1 MLIRSLSATSLQD
14 FLDCRRRFQ
23 LKYIDQISWPQPL
36 NTVNIKQMES
46 MTRGR
51 EFHQLMQQHFLGIPD
66 EKLLKSI
73 DDNTLKTWF
82 INTIESEICKIDQ
95 AEKLTEYRLSTYIS
109 DTLVTGVID
118 LLISQP
124 DSSLKIIDWKTG
136 LTKPKPQFYVSR
148 IQTRLYPLLLAQSPL
163 FHARITNKQCLD
175 KIEFIYWFTHFPQL
189 PIINQYSPE
198 KFDLD
203 KVYLAELI
211 NTIQNTQVNEMK
223 MTANFYTCRTC
234 QFQVYCGRISSE
246 SAQDVF
252 DMDEIDYELPQ
263 FNEPFTTGE
272 SY

>member
-1 MLIRSLSATSLQD
+1 MMIRSLSATSLQD

-36 NTVNIKQMES
+36 NAVNIKQLEA

-82 INTIESEICKIDQ
+82 INTINSEICKIDQ
-95 AEKLTEYRLSTYIS
+95 AENLTEYRLSTYIS
-109 DTLVTGVID
+109 DTLVTGIID
-118 LLISQP
+118 LVIIQP
-124 DSSLKIIDWKTG
+124 ESSLKIIDWKTG
-136 LTKPKPQFYVSR
+136 LAKPNPQFYVSR
-148 IQTRLYPLLLAQSPL
+148 IQTRLYPLLIAQSPL
-163 FHARITNKQCLD
+163 FHAHLTYKRSFD

-203 KVYLAELI
+203 KVLLAELV
-211 NTIQNTQVNEMK
+211 NTIQNTHVDEMK
-223 MTANFYTCRTC
+223 MTTNLNTCRTC
-234 QFQVYCGRISSE
+234 HFQVFCGRSSSE
-246 SAQDVF
+246 SAQDLF
-252 DMDEIDYELPQ
+252 DLDEIDNELPQ
-263 FNEPFTTGE
+263 FNEPFTNAG